1 MALSSVRIADT
12 INWAK
17 RFSFDRNPVI
27 GNSLEPA
34 LTSAQMVMQT
44 VLGPP
49 FSWFWNNEEL
59 SFTCNPTPASATIT
73 NIAIAAS
80 GVLTV
85 TANNTFFYGN
95 PVLLKGLTTATNLN
109 GQLVVVQTY
118 SPTSFTAQTNFATY
132 ASAADTGTASVTTTQ
147 DYTLAAPEFSHIEH
161 CSVLDINPAT
171 PIWMEME
178 VKNNLSLDSKTDRPR
193 FLNPHTEDGNGNMTF
208 RVMPAPDAAYP
219 VSIHVQKAAPRITSI
234 NQTWAPIPDFMQY
247 VVNWGFLALIWAFA
261 DDPRFQVANQKF
273 LAGLLARAE
282 GISEEDRNV
291 FLNNWNNL
299 TSGQNM
305 DMQQGKQARGQ

>member
-1 MALSSVRIADT
+1 MALSTVKILDT
-12 INWAK
+12 INWCK
-17 RFSFDRNPVI
+17 RLSFDRNPVI

-34 LTSAQMVMQT
+34 LSSANMVAQT
-44 VLGPP
+44 LLGPP
-49 FSWFWNNEEL
+49 FTPWWNNEEL
-59 SFTCNPTPASATIT
+59 SFTCNPVAASATIT
-73 NIAIAAS
+73 NIAISAT

-85 TANNTFFYGN
+85 TADNTFFYGN
-95 PVLLKGLTTATNLN
+95 PILLAGITTASQLN
-109 GQLVVVQTY
+109 GQLVIVQSY
-118 SPTSFTAQTNFATY
+118 DPTGFTANTNFAEY
-132 ASAADTGTASVTTTQ
+132 ASAPDTGTATNTTTQ
-147 DYTLAAPEFSHIEH
+147 DYTLAVPEFSHIEH
-161 CSVLDINPAT
+161 CSVLDINQT
-171 PIWMEME
+171 PPVWMEME
-178 VKNNLSLDSKTDRPR
+178 VKNNLSLDAKTDRPR

-208 RVMPAPDAAYP
+208 RVMPAPDKPYP
-219 VSIHVQKAAPRITSI
+219 VSIHIQKAAPRITSV

-247 VVNWGFLALIWAFA
+247 IYSWGFLALIWAFA

-305 DMQQGKQARGQ
+305 DMQQGKQARGV